1 LIQSGLSRKLSQ
13 KDIGVPVLRSN
24 NLINNELNLDDISY
38 WYIKDSK
45 GAKIENYFLK
55 ENDLL
60 INFINSLSQIGKIAL
75 FKNELKRNTIFTTN
89 LLRLNFNS
97 KIYIDF
103 MYFYFQTGKYNNYI
117 QVITKPAVNQAS
129 FTTVDLKK
137 FNLKVPSL
145 HEQKKIA
152 NFLNSINHK
161 IKLLN
166 KKLGYF
172 KDFKKYCFQNL
183 FSEKLRFN
191 YLNSGGFK
199 NKNDFKSVKLESLI
213 KKGKAGGTPKS
224 SIGRYYKGNIPFLSI
239 SDMTMQGKYITFT
252 SKKIT
257 KEAIN
262 DSSAWIIPKNS
273 LLYSIYASIG
283 FVSIN
288 KIDLST
294 SQAIFGIILKD
305 NVNID
310 YIYYYLTYFKR
321 FVHKF
326 IETGT
331 QGNLNK
337 NILYNFIIKIP
348 NSIEEQE
355 KIASFLSLIDKKIDL
370 TQNQITEME
379 KFKKGLLQQMFVYLI
394 LYISIFLILLFFKII
409 LNKLEYYF
417 IFHLFKVLEITDK
430 GAYDL
435 IDIIL
440 M

>member
-1 LIQSGLSRKLSQ
+1 MIQSGLSRKLSQ

-183 FSEKLRFN
+183 FSEKLRFKEFIDDWIKIKLGN
-191 YLNSGGFK
+191 LVKIYSGKSPKNLIKDKGKFPYFKVEQLNDCSKFLKITPYLI
-199 NKNDFKSVKLESLI
+199 NDSSLLI
-213 KKGKAGGTPKS
+213 KKGSVIFPKR
-224 SIGRYYKGNIPFLSI
+224 G
-239 SDMTMQGKYITFT
+239 M
-252 SKKIT
+252 
-257 KEAIN
+257 AIM
-262 DSSAWIIPKNS
+262 S
-273 LLYSIYASIG
+273 
-283 FVSIN
+283 N
-288 KIDLST
+288 KIRILNQNSFMDTNLMALTVNEKMMNNEFLFYLLINERLSRIADTT
-294 SQAIFGIILKD
+294 SIPQLNNKHINPYLIYLPSLK
-305 NVNID
+305 
-310 YIYYYLTYFKR
+310 
-321 FVHKF
+321 
-326 IETGT
+326 
-331 QGNLNK
+331 
-337 NILYNFIIKIP
+337 
-348 NSIEEQE
+348 EQE
-355 KIASFLSLIDKKIDL
+355 KIANFLSSIDKKIDL
-370 TQNQITEME
+370 TQNQIDLME
-379 KFKKGLLQQMFVYLI
+379 NFKKGLLQEMFVYLCI
-394 LYISIFLILLFFKII
+394 FFNRFISLF
-409 LNKLEYYF
+409 
-417 IFHLFKVLEITDK
+417 
-430 GAYDL
+430 
-435 IDIIL
+435 
-440 M
+440 

>member
-183 FSEKLRFN
+183 FSEKLRFIKRYN
-191 YLNSGGFK
+191 FDAKYVSDYLKESKIKASNDDI
-199 NKNDFKSVKLESLI
+199 NKHLTVKLNLKGVIPRESKTI
-213 KKGKAGGTPKS
+213 EKEGATTQYIRKSGQFIYGKQNL
-224 SIGRYYKGNIPFLSI
+224 YKGALGLIPKELDNFLSS
-239 SDMTMQGKYITFT
+239 SDIPSFDF
-252 SKKIT
+252 
-257 KEAIN
+257 IN
-262 DSSAWIIPKNS
+262 S
-273 LLYSIYASIG
+273 
-283 FVSIN
+283 
-288 KIDLST
+288 
-294 SQAIFGIILKD
+294 
-305 NVNID
+305 VNHLWF
-310 YIYYYLTYFKR
+310 YYYFSRKSFYECLEKYS
-321 FVHKF
+321 
-326 IETGT
+326 TGT
-331 QGNLNK
+331 GSKRISPTDFLK
-337 NILYNFIIKIP
+337 IKLFIPPLEI
-348 NSIEEQE
+348 QE
-355 KIASFLSLIDKKIDL
+355 KIASFLSLIDKKLDL
-370 TQNQITEME
+370 TQNQIENME
-379 KFKKGLLQQMFVYLI
+379 KFKKGLLQQMFVYLCI
-394 LYISIFLILLFFKII
+394 FFNRFISLF
-409 LNKLEYYF
+409 
-417 IFHLFKVLEITDK
+417 
-430 GAYDL
+430 
-435 IDIIL
+435 
-440 M
+440 

>member
-183 FSEKLRFN
+183 FSEKLRFKEFIDDWIKIKLGN
-191 YLNSGGFK
+191 LVKIYSGKSPK
-199 NKNDFKSVKLESLI
+199 NLI
-213 KKGKAGGTPKS
+213 KDKGKFPYFKVEQLNDCS
-224 SIGRYYKGNIPFLSI
+224 KFL
-239 SDMTMQGKYITFT
+239 
-252 SKKIT
+252 KIT
-257 KEAIN
+257 
-262 DSSAWIIPKNS
+262 P
-273 LLYSIYASIG
+273 Y
-283 FVSIN
+283 
-288 KIDLST
+288 
-294 SQAIFGIILKD
+294 
-305 NVNID
+305 
-310 YIYYYLTYFKR
+310 
-321 FVHKF
+321 
-326 IETGT
+326 
-331 QGNLNK
+331 
-337 NILYNFIIKIP
+337 
-348 NSIEEQE
+348 
-355 KIASFLSLIDKKIDL
+355 
-370 TQNQITEME
+370 
-379 KFKKGLLQQMFVYLI
+379 
-394 LYISIFLILLFFKII
+394 
-409 LNKLEYYF
+409 
-417 IFHLFKVLEITDK
+417 
-430 GAYDL
+430 
-435 IDIIL
+435 
-440 M
+440 

>member
-1 LIQSGLSRKLSQ
+1 MIQSGLSRKLSQ

-183 FSEKLRFN
+183 FSEKLRFIKRYN
-191 YLNSGGFK
+191 FDAKYVSDYLKESKIKASNDDI
-199 NKNDFKSVKLESLI
+199 NKHLTVKLNLKGVIPRESKTI
-213 KKGKAGGTPKS
+213 EKEGATTQYIRKSGQFIYGKQNL
-224 SIGRYYKGNIPFLSI
+224 YKGALGLIPKELDNFLSS
-239 SDMTMQGKYITFT
+239 SDIPSFDF
-252 SKKIT
+252 
-257 KEAIN
+257 IN
-262 DSSAWIIPKNS
+262 S
-273 LLYSIYASIG
+273 
-283 FVSIN
+283 
-288 KIDLST
+288 
-294 SQAIFGIILKD
+294 
-305 NVNID
+305 VNHLWF
-310 YIYYYLTYFKR
+310 YYYFSRKSFYECLEKYS
-321 FVHKF
+321 
-326 IETGT
+326 TGT
-331 QGNLNK
+331 GSKRISPTDFLK
-337 NILYNFIIKIP
+337 IKLFIPPLEI
-348 NSIEEQE
+348 QE
-355 KIASFLSLIDKKIDL
+355 KIASFLSLIDKKLDL
-370 TQNQITEME
+370 TQNQIENME
-379 KFKKGLLQQMFVYLI
+379 KFKKGLLQQMFVYLCI
-394 LYISIFLILLFFKII
+394 FFNRFISLF
-409 LNKLEYYF
+409 
-417 IFHLFKVLEITDK
+417 
-430 GAYDL
+430 
-435 IDIIL
+435 
-440 M
+440 

>member
-183 FSEKLRFN
+183 FSEKLRFKEFIDDWIKIKLGN
-191 YLNSGGFK
+191 LVKIYSGKSPKNLIKDKGKFPYFKVEQLNDCSKFLKITPYLI
-199 NKNDFKSVKLESLI
+199 NDSSLLI
-213 KKGKAGGTPKS
+213 KKGSVIFPKR
-224 SIGRYYKGNIPFLSI
+224 G
-239 SDMTMQGKYITFT
+239 M
-252 SKKIT
+252 
-257 KEAIN
+257 AIM
-262 DSSAWIIPKNS
+262 S
-273 LLYSIYASIG
+273 
-283 FVSIN
+283 N
-288 KIDLST
+288 KIRILNQNSFMDTNLMALTVNEKMMNNEFLFYLLINERLSRIADTT
-294 SQAIFGIILKD
+294 SIPQLNNKHINPYLIYLPSLK
-305 NVNID
+305 
-310 YIYYYLTYFKR
+310 
-321 FVHKF
+321 
-326 IETGT
+326 
-331 QGNLNK
+331 
-337 NILYNFIIKIP
+337 
-348 NSIEEQE
+348 EQE
-355 KIASFLSLIDKKIDL
+355 KIANFLSSIDKKIDL
-370 TQNQITEME
+370 TQNQIDLME
-379 KFKKGLLQQMFVYLI
+379 NFKKGLLQEMFVYLCI
-394 LYISIFLILLFFKII
+394 FFNRFISLF
-409 LNKLEYYF
+409 
-417 IFHLFKVLEITDK
+417 
-430 GAYDL
+430 
-435 IDIIL
+435 
-440 M
+440 